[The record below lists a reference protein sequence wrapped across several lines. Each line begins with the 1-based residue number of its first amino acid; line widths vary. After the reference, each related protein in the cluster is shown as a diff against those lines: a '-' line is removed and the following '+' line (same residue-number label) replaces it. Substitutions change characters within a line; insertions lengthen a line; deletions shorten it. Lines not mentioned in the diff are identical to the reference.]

1 MTNMVFPGEA
11 EAIAQTVAWGA
22 EYGYG
27 NLIDHLRQAWKRMLM
42 EKWGFDEVSAEI
54 GAGIRPPTGLST
66 PTSSGRL

>member
-1 MTNMVFPGEA
+1 MLLPGQRFPGET
-11 EAIAQTVAWGA
+11 EAIAQTIAWGA

-54 GAGIRPPTGLST
+54 GAGIRRPPPRPASH
-66 PTSSGRL
+66 RA